1 MKMQAHRGVST
12 ECPENTM
19 PAFQRV
25 AEQGYPII
33 ELDPKFTSDDICVVL
48 HDHTINRTCRTLDG
62 QSFKEN
68 ISIDALTF
76 AQSQELDAGLW
87 FSEEFKGTKIP
98 TLKEVL
104 NFARENGIHIKID
117 NVFTRFPEHQQQI
130 LFDVVAASGADAGF
144 TCPDI
149 ETVKKIV
156 ARFPKVT
163 IHYDGYVDKAT
174 LQQINA
180 LLQKN
185 HLIIWLPFDN
195 DITAW
200 CKFPKANKEMCD
212 MAHKYGEVGVWILHE
227 EADRQAAEA
236 MGADIIETTGSLKP

>member
-1 MKMQAHRGVST
+1 MKMQAHRGVCT

-19 PAFQRV
+19 PAFQRA

-48 HDHTINRTCRTLDG
+48 HDYTINRTCRTLDG
-62 QSFKEN
+62 QSFEEN

-117 NVFTRFPEHQQQI
+117 NVFARFPEHQQQI

-156 ARFPKVT
+156 TRFPKVT
-163 IHYDGYVDKAT
+163 IHYDGYVDEAA
-174 LQQINA
+174 LQQIKA
-180 LLQKN
+180 LLQEN

>member
-19 PAFQRV
+19 PAFQRA

-33 ELDPKFTSDDICVVL
+33 ELDPKFTSDDVCVVH
-48 HDHTINRTCRTLDG
+48 HDLSINRTCRTADG
-62 QSFKEN
+62 AKFEESRP
-68 ISIDALTF
+68 I
-76 AQSQELDAGLW
+76 AQVTWEELKTLDAGIW
-87 FSEEFKGTKIP
+87 FSEEFTGTKVP
-98 TLKEVL
+98 LLREVL
-104 NFARENGIHIKID
+104 AFAKEKGIHIKID
-117 NVFTRFPEHQQQI
+117 NIFTRFPEYQQH
-130 LFDVVAASGADAGF
+130 LMFDIAEASGADAGF
-144 TCPDI
+144 TCPDP
-149 ETVKKIV
+149 ETVKKV
-156 ARFPKVT
+156 VGRFPKAT
-163 IHYDGYVDKAT
+163 IHYDGFVDEPT
-174 LQQINA
+174 LQQVQA
-180 LLQKN
+180 LLNEN

-227 EADRQAAEA
+227 ETDRKAAEA

>member
-12 ECPENTM
+12 EYPENTM
-19 PAFQRV
+19 PAFQRA

-48 HDHTINRTCRTLDG
+48 HDYTINRTCRTLDG
-62 QSFKEN
+62 QGFKEN

-76 AQSQELDAGLW
+76 SQSQELDAGLW
-87 FSEEFKGTKIP
+87 FGEEFKGTKIP
-98 TLKEVL
+98 PLSEVL
-104 NFARENGIHIKID
+104 AFAKGKGIHIKID
-117 NVFTRFPEHQQQI
+117 NVFVRFPEHRQQI

-156 ARFPKVT
+156 TRFPKVT
-163 IHYDGYVDKAT
+163 IHYDGYVDEAA

-180 LLQKN
+180 LLQEN

>member
-1 MKMQAHRGVST
+1 MKLTQKDINPFPHTDSNKRYHTYDYYLRTQFGGK
-12 ECPENTM
+12 
-19 PAFQRV
+19 V
-25 AEQGYPII
+25 AKI
-33 ELDPKFTSDDICVVL
+33 
-48 HDHTINRTCRTLDG
+48 TL
-62 QSFKEN
+62 
-68 ISIDALTF
+68 
-76 AQSQELDAGLW
+76 
-87 FSEEFKGTKIP
+87 
-98 TLKEVL
+98 
-104 NFARENGIHIKID
+104 
-117 NVFTRFPEHQQQI
+117 
-130 LFDVVAASGADAGF
+130 DAGF

-163 IHYDGYVDKAT
+163 IHYDGYVDEAA

>member
-1 MKMQAHRGVST
+1 MKMQAHRGVCT

-19 PAFQRV
+19 PAFQR
-25 AEQGYPII
+25 AADQGYPII
-33 ELDPKFTSDDICVVL
+33 ELDPKFTLDNICVVL
-48 HDHTINRTCRTLDG
+48 HDYDINRTCRTLDG
-62 QSFKEN
+62 SAFEEK
-68 ISIDALTF
+68 ISIENLTF

-87 FSEEFKGTKIP
+87 FGEEFKGTKIP
-98 TLKEVL
+98 SLKEVL
-104 NFARENGIHIKID
+104 AFAKANGIHIKID
-117 NVFTRFPEHQQQI
+117 NVFVHFPEHQQQI
-130 LFDVVAASGADAGF
+130 LFDIVEASGADAGF
-144 TCPDI
+144 TCPNL
-149 ETVKKIV
+149 ETVRKV
-156 ARFPKVT
+156 VTRFPKAT
-163 IHYDGYVDKAT
+163 IHYDGFVDEPT
-174 LQQINA
+174 LQQIQA
-180 LLQKN
+180 LLQEN